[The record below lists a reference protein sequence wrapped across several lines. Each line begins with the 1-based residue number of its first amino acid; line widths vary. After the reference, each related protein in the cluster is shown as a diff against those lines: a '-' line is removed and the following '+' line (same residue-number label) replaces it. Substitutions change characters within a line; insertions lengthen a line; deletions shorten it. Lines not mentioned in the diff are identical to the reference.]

1 MYQDGFFIGIV
12 EQAQKREYTHTSGS
26 INTTKDIFGNKN
38 IEGDID
44 TTLMISYEFKLQ
56 GHSEVFHKDG
66 EHVIQA
72 GDKMIFEAV
81 KNGHGIFELGVC
93 KNFTHGWIVGGSSR
107 MWDMLKIPINIILAS
122 IVSYILIGII
132 IVVLGSL
139 IPTKEYEIYIKGLYY
154 LICAAI
160 TAFFIIKFVKS
171 ALNKGKINKEFREMQ
186 FPENFNK
193 LNNLQAQN

>member
-56 GHSEVFHKDG
+56 GHSEVFRTNN
-66 EHVIQA
+66 EYVIQD
-72 GDKMIFEAV
+72 GDKVILRAI
-81 KNGHGIFELGVC
+81 KNRFGIFDVNAC
-93 KNFTHGWIVGGSSR
+93 KNFTHRWTFGEGGFVGSIFVGIAIFFGV
-107 MWDMLKIPINIILAS
+107 LLLCFIL
-122 IVSYILIGII
+122 
-132 IVVLGSL
+132 SL
-139 IPTKEYEIYIKGLYY
+139 IAHLITQKVFGFGNVAESIIATIGGIFGVCGGVFLAIKSGLESYKEDK
-154 LICAAI
+154 
-160 TAFFIIKFVKS
+160 KFQ
-171 ALNKGKINKEFREMQ
+171 AML